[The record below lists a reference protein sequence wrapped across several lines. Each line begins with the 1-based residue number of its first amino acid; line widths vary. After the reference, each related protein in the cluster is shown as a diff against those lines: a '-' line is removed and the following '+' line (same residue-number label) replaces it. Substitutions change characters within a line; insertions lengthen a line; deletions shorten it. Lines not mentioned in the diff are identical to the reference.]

1 MSYWKSCV
9 NITIQRY
16 YYNQKPVSNYYQ
28 KPTIFLC
35 KRLYKTTPYFLL
47 YKIFSSKKRPCP
59 CTIFA
64 FPTSQNYELSA
75 QGNLWLEILEF
86 WTISA
91 ILLIHNGLQ
100 RQTVKS
106 IKNTNVKMLHFSAKG
121 PLLHSNCTPFTLQ
134 LYSICTVNVVLL
146 KSKRTTNERQD
157 AIRPSKKHKNRPRK
171 SLESIFIL

>member
-35 KRLYKTTPYFLL
+35 KRLHKTTPYFLL
-47 YKIFSSKKRPCP
+47 YKIFSSKKKTLSLYNICISNLSKLRVERTRKSLARNSWVLNDFSYITNTQRITTADSKINKKHERKNASFFCKR
-59 CTIFA
+59 TTFA
-64 FPTSQNYELSA
+64 
-75 QGNLWLEILEF
+75 
-86 WTISA
+86 
-91 ILLIHNGLQ
+91 
-100 RQTVKS
+100 
-106 IKNTNVKMLHFSAKG
+106 
-121 PLLHSNCTPFTLQ
+121 LQ
-134 LYSICTVNVVLL
+134 LYSIYIATVLICTVNVVLL
-146 KSKRTTNERQD
+146 KSKRTTNEKQD